1 MSNNSAIVDAVKK
14 VVPDLLFNGIK
25 TVIREKPYGIIK
37 KRARICYDGI
47 KGDLV
52 WDALLFNEITFEDEE
67 THTKRSFGLK
77 WDDEKT
83 EKEFDEIVK
92 KYGIS

>member
-1 MSNNSAIVDAVKK
+1 MSNITKYKKTGASAHSKA
-14 VVPDLLFNGIK
+14 
-25 TVIREKPYGIIK
+25 E
-37 KRARICYDGI
+37 

-52 WDALLFNEITFEDEE
+52 WDALLFNEITFEDEA